1 MTNKKFDVIGM
12 TCSACSAHVEKSVK
26 KVPGV
31 EEIQVNLLSNSMSV
45 EYDESMTNPQAII
58 QAVQDGGYDARERQK
73 EKKSQQA
80 PAQDTAQQELRN
92 MKKRFIVSLIFLIP
106 LFYLSMGHMM
116 GAPVPGFFLGTENAL
131 AFAFTQLLLCI
142 PIVGINI
149 KYFKVGFR
157 SLWKRSPNM
166 DSLIAIG
173 SAAAL
178 LYGIFA
184 IYQIGWGL
192 GHGDVERVHH
202 YSMDL
207 YFESAGMILTLI
219 TLGKYLEAR
228 AKGRTSDAITKL
240 IHLAP
245 KTALVIRDGREQEIP
260 VEDVL
265 VGDTVVVKPGQSIP
279 VDGVIVEGTT
289 SVDESAL
296 TGESIPV
303 EKQPGDRVTGAGINK
318 SGYIKFR
325 ATQVGDDTA
334 LSQIIRL
341 VEEASSSKAP
351 IAKLA
356 DRVSGVF
363 VPIVISIAVIASIV
377 WLLLGYSA
385 EFALSIG
392 ISVLVISCPC
402 ALGLATPT
410 AIMVGTGKGAENGIL
425 IKSAEALEVAHT
437 VDTVVLDKTGTIT
450 EGKPR
455 VADILTREDQDGF
468 LQVAAS
474 LEKASEHPLAD
485 AIVEAAEH
493 LDLSPVEQFQSIAG
507 QGITGM
513 IQGEIYLAGN
523 IKMMN
528 AHQVPFES
536 YGQQAE
542 KLSQEGK
549 TPLFFA
555 KQEEEGFRLLGMVAV
570 ADVIKPTSRQAVQ
583 ELRHM
588 GIEVVM
594 LTGDNRNTAAAIQKQ
609 VGISSVV
616 AEVLPQD
623 KEKEVRTLQ
632 EQGKRV
638 AMVGDGINDAPA
650 LTRADV
656 GIAIG
661 AGTDI
666 AIESADIV
674 LMKSDLLDAVGA
686 IQLSRKVIRN
696 IRENLFWALFY
707 NSIGIPL
714 AAGVFFGAL
723 SWTLN
728 PMFAAAAMSLSSVC
742 VVSNALRLK
751 GFRPKFTAANAPE
764 EQEHIPPFDITVK
777 ERKGDDLMK
786 KTMIIEGMSC
796 SHCSGRVEK
805 ALNQLEGVTAQVNL
819 ETKTA
824 SIELTQEISD
834 EQLKKAVEDAGYEV
848 VSIA

>member
-402 ALGLATPT
+402 ALGLSTPT

-425 IKSAEALEVAHT
+425 IKSAEALEIAHT

-455 VADILTREDQDGF
+455 VTDILTQEDQDGF

-485 AIVEAAEH
+485 AIVAAAEH

-588 GIEVVM
+588 GIEV
-594 LTGDNRNTAAAIQKQ
+594 
-609 VGISSVV
+609 
-616 AEVLPQD
+616 
-623 KEKEVRTLQ
+623 
-632 EQGKRV
+632 
-638 AMVGDGINDAPA
+638 
-650 LTRADV
+650 
-656 GIAIG
+656 
-661 AGTDI
+661 
-666 AIESADIV
+666 
-674 LMKSDLLDAVGA
+674 
-686 IQLSRKVIRN
+686 
-696 IRENLFWALFY
+696 
-707 NSIGIPL
+707 
-714 AAGVFFGAL
+714 
-723 SWTLN
+723 
-728 PMFAAAAMSLSSVC
+728 
-742 VVSNALRLK
+742 
-751 GFRPKFTAANAPE
+751 
-764 EQEHIPPFDITVK
+764 
-777 ERKGDDLMK
+777 
-786 KTMIIEGMSC
+786 
-796 SHCSGRVEK
+796 
-805 ALNQLEGVTAQVNL
+805 
-819 ETKTA
+819 
-824 SIELTQEISD
+824 
-834 EQLKKAVEDAGYEV
+834 
-848 VSIA
+848 